1 MSSELWQ
8 ACFVNDLSRISWL
21 VAVLGKSIEKT
32 FPRSCFKISS
42 SWRVIIPTFIWT
54 GLSST
59 PFPFVFEFF
68 FRLTRPLA
76 PKREVLSSF
85 YCSRN
90 WWRVGGLP
98 FGMLD
103 SLLDEGLV
111 ETIDSSL
118 SARGVPQSTQNLCS
132 CLLIFRSFHRVCW
145 LSPPPCWKSAS
156 AVSCP
161 PRPKHVV
168 VVLRP
173 SKFVFVFSNLFLC
186 FRICFCVF
194 EFVILICF
202 QICFCVDIF
211 GSPYETKR
219 KPKFLVIPFII
230 VLCRCTCRA
239 EVVH

>member
-1 MSSELWQ
+1 MDPLANIQIDSLPYTCGDLLTGR
-8 ACFVNDLSRISWL
+8 CFREIDRKGFSTKRLEV
-21 VAVLGKSIEKT
+21 
-32 FPRSCFKISS
+32 SS
-42 SWRVIIPTFIWT
+42 SWRVNIPTFLWT

-118 SARGVPQSTQNLCS
+118 SARGVPQSTQNLFLFTYFHAVFAQNLLTFASAMFFICCVHSPSAETCS
-132 CLLIFRSFHRVCW
+132 C
-145 LSPPPCWKSAS
+145 
-156 AVSCP
+156 
-161 PRPKHVV
+161 
-168 VVLRP
+168 
-173 SKFVFVFSNLFLC
+173 N
-186 FRICFCVF
+186 
-194 EFVILICF
+194 
-202 QICFCVDIF
+202 
-211 GSPYETKR
+211 T
-219 KPKFLVIPFII
+219 
-230 VLCRCTCRA
+230 RA
-239 EVVH
+239 F